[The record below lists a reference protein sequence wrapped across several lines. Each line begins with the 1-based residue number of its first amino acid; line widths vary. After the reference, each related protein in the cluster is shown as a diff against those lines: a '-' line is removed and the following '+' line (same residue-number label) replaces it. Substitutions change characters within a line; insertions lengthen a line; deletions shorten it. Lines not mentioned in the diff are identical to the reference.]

1 MQYPGGPDKT
11 KSEAGPLPFC
21 FEVEM
26 KYGFREPRKRPNKII
41 FLLLPLLLA
50 GQWPA
55 CAQTDSVA
63 VAKKAA
69 VTQDTLTLRNPAIE
83 TAAAQNKVKLFFNF
97 DARGTFIERKHIN
110 IFGVNAGIT
119 FGEKRNRLTAGYY
132 WLGYNAA
139 RRLVNWHNIFPNPL
153 NLSYYT
159 ATDVRFAN
167 FAYWHTAIR
176 NKRWVLSTPL
186 EIGIGNQNTRF
197 RDLFDGL
204 TSGSRKDYFIP
215 LQVGVYGEYRALRWA
230 GINSQIGYR
239 NALSSGEFRERFS
252 GFYYSYGINLYPEAI
267 WQDFK
272 KWNKKRARSQAVD
285 NAAIPLGH

>member
-1 MQYPGGPDKT
+1 M
-11 KSEAGPLPFC
+11 SFSV
-21 FEVEM
+21 EVKM
-26 KYGFREPRKRPNKII
+26 KYGFREPRKRPNKIK
-41 FLLLPLLLA
+41 FLLLTLLLA
-50 GQWPA
+50 GQCPV
-55 CAQTDSVA
+55 CAQTDST
-63 VAKKAA
+63 AA
-69 VTQDTLTLRNPAIE
+69 VGSGRATQSTTTLPKIEVSPDT
-83 TAAAQNKVKLFFNF
+83 TAALSPAPAQNKVRLFFNF

-186 EIGIGNQNTRF
+186 EVGIGSQSTRF

-204 TSGSRKDYFIP
+204 KSGSRKDYFIP

-272 KWNKKRARSQAVD
+272 KWNKRKSKPQVLG
-285 NAAIPLGH
+285 NAAVPFGH

>member
-1 MQYPGGPDKT
+1 MLQYPGGPDKA
-11 KSEAGPLPFC
+11 KMKQALAVC

-26 KYGFREPRKRPNKII
+26 KYGFQKPRKRPNNTI
-41 FLLLPLLLA
+41 FLLIVLLLA
-50 GQWPA
+50 GQLA
-55 CAQTDSVA
+55 AHAQTDSITVTPKAVVA
-63 VAKKAA
+63 H
-69 VTQDTLTLRNPAIE
+69 DTIAPKS
-83 TAAAQNKVKLFFNF
+83 TAANKTRLFFNF
-97 DARGTFIERKHIN
+97 DARGTFIQHKHIN
-110 IFGVNAGIT
+110 VFGVNAGIT

-139 RRLVNWHNIFPNPL
+139 RKLVNWHNIFPDPL

-186 EIGIGNQNTRF
+186 EVGIGNESTRF
-197 RDLFDGL
+197 RDLFDGIK
-204 TSGSRKDYFIP
+204 SGSRKDYFIP

-252 GFYYSYGINLYPEAI
+252 GFYYSYGINLYPDAI
-267 WQDFK
+267 WKDFK
-272 KWNKKRARSQAVD
+272 KWSRRKSKS
-285 NAAIPLGH
+285 

>member
-1 MQYPGGPDKT
+1 
-11 KSEAGPLPFC
+11 
-21 FEVEM
+21 M
-26 KYGFREPRKRPNKII
+26 KYGFREPRKRPNKTI
-41 FLLLPLLLA
+41 FLWLTLLLA
-50 GQWPA
+50 GQWPV
-55 CAQTDSVA
+55 CAQTDSTATVPSRTPA
-63 VAKKAA
+63 QSTMSLPKIEALP
-69 VTQDTLTLRNPAIE
+69 DTMGTLSRVSP
-83 TAAAQNKVKLFFNF
+83 QNKVKLFFNF
-97 DARGTFIERKHIN
+97 DARGTFIQHKHIN
-110 IFGVNAGIT
+110 VFGVNAGIT

-139 RRLVNWHNIFPNPL
+139 RRLVNWRKMFPNPL

-186 EIGIGNQNTRF
+186 EIGIGNESTRF
-197 RDLFDGL
+197 RDLFDSV

-215 LQVGVYGEYRALRWA
+215 LQVGVYAEYRALRWA

-267 WQDFK
+267 WQDLK
-272 KWNKKRARSQAVD
+272 KWNKRKLKSPTLD
-285 NAAIPLGH
+285 NAASPVGH

>member
-1 MQYPGGPDKT
+1 
-11 KSEAGPLPFC
+11 
-21 FEVEM
+21 M
-26 KYGFREPRKRPNKII
+26 KYGFQKPRKRPNNAI
-41 FLLLPLLLA
+41 FLMIVLLLA
-50 GQWPA
+50 GQQA
-55 CAQTDSVA
+55 AHAQTDSITVTP
-63 VAKKAA
+63 KAA
-69 VTQDTLTLRNPAIE
+69 VAHDTIAPQS
-83 TAAAQNKVKLFFNF
+83 TAAAANKTRLFFNF
-97 DARGTFIERKHIN
+97 DARGTFIQHKHIN
-110 IFGVNAGIT
+110 VFGVNAGIT

-132 WLGYNAA
+132 WLGYHAA
-139 RRLVNWHNIFPNPL
+139 RRLVNWHNIFPDPL

-186 EIGIGNQNTRF
+186 EVGVGNESTRF
-197 RDLFDGL
+197 RDLFDGIK
-204 TSGSRKDYFIP
+204 SGSRKDYFIP

-267 WQDFK
+267 WKDLK
-272 KWNKKRARSQAVD
+272 KWSRRKSKS
-285 NAAIPLGH
+285 

>member
-1 MQYPGGPDKT
+1 
-11 KSEAGPLPFC
+11 
-21 FEVEM
+21 M
-26 KYGFREPRKRPNKII
+26 KYGFQEPRKRPNKIT
-41 FLLLPLLLA
+41 FLLLTLLFA
-50 GQWPA
+50 GQWPVY
-55 CAQTDSVA
+55 AQTDSTVA
-63 VAKKAA
+63 VPSRIPAQSTITLPKIEAIP
-69 VTQDTLTLRNPAIE
+69 DTTGTLSRVS
-83 TAAAQNKVKLFFNF
+83 AQNKVKLFFNF
-97 DARGTFIERKHIN
+97 DARGTFIQHKHIN
-110 IFGVNAGIT
+110 VFGVNAGIT

-139 RRLVNWHNIFPNPL
+139 RRLVNWRKMFPNPL

-186 EIGIGNQNTRF
+186 EIGIGNESTRF
-197 RDLFDGL
+197 RDLFDSVI
-204 TSGSRKDYFIP
+204 SGSRKDYFIP
-215 LQVGVYGEYRALRWA
+215 LQVGVYAEYRALRWA

-272 KWNKKRARSQAVD
+272 KWNKRKSKSPTLD
-285 NAAIPLGH
+285 NTALPVGH

>member
-1 MQYPGGPDKT
+1 M
-11 KSEAGPLPFC
+11 PFC
-21 FEVEM
+21 FEVQM
-26 KYGFREPRKRPNKII
+26 KYGFQPRKRPNKTI
-41 FLLLPLLLA
+41 FLLLTLLLA
-50 GQWPA
+50 GQGRTY
-55 CAQTDSVA
+55 AQTDSAAVKREAA
-63 VAKKAA
+63 VAQDAA
-69 VTQDTLTLRNPAIE
+69 ASESNT
-83 TAAAQNKVKLFFNF
+83 AAQNKVKLFFNF
-97 DARGTFIERKHIN
+97 DARGTFIQHKHIN
-110 IFGVNAGIT
+110 VFGVNAGIT

-139 RRLVNWHNIFPNPL
+139 RRLVNWRKILPNPL

-186 EIGIGNQNTRF
+186 EIGIGNESTRF
-197 RDLFDGL
+197 RDLFDGI

-215 LQVGVYGEYRALRWA
+215 LQVGIYGEYRALRWA
-230 GINSQIGYR
+230 GINTQIGYR

-272 KWNKKRARSQAVD
+272 KWSRKKAKNQAVD
-285 NAAIPLGH
+285 NWTAPVGH

>member
-1 MQYPGGPDKT
+1 
-11 KSEAGPLPFC
+11 
-21 FEVEM
+21 M
-26 KYGFREPRKRPNKII
+26 KYGFREPRKRPDKITI
-41 FLLLPLLLA
+41 LLLILLLA
-50 GQWPA
+50 GQQA
-55 CAQTDSVA
+55 AYAQADSTTILPTDFA
-63 VAKKAA
+63 V
-69 VTQDTLTLRNPAIE
+69 QDTATIGGVPANNA
-83 TAAAQNKVKLFFNF
+83 TAVQNKVKLFFNF
-97 DARGTFIERKHIN
+97 DARGTFIQHKHIN
-110 IFGVNAGIT
+110 VFGVNAGIT

-139 RRLVNWHNIFPNPL
+139 RRLVNWRKILPNPL

-167 FAYWHTAIR
+167 FAYWHTVIR

-186 EIGIGNQNTRF
+186 EVGIGNENTRF

-230 GINSQIGYR
+230 GINTQIGYR

-267 WQDFK
+267 WKDFK
-272 KWNKKRARSQAVD
+272 KWNKRKAKS
-285 NAAIPLGH
+285 

>member
-1 MQYPGGPDKT
+1 M
-11 KSEAGPLPFC
+11 PFC
-21 FEVEM
+21 FAVQM
-26 KYGFREPRKRPNKII
+26 KYGFLEPRKRPDKIILLLSALLLTGSGIAHAQSDSTISAPMTSVAQDTGSSQNKI
-41 FLLLPLLLA
+41 
-50 GQWPA
+50 
-55 CAQTDSVA
+55 
-63 VAKKAA
+63 
-69 VTQDTLTLRNPAIE
+69 
-83 TAAAQNKVKLFFNF
+83 KLFFNF
-97 DARGTFIERKHIN
+97 DARGTFIQRKHIN

-139 RRLVNWHNIFPNPL
+139 RRLVNWRRIFPDPL

-186 EIGIGNQNTRF
+186 EIGIGNQSTRF
-197 RDLFDGL
+197 RDLFDGI

-230 GINSQIGYR
+230 GINTQVGYR

-272 KWNKKRARSQAVD
+272 KWSRKKQKSPAVD
-285 NAAIPLGH
+285 NAMAPLGH

>member
-1 MQYPGGPDKT
+1 
-11 KSEAGPLPFC
+11 
-21 FEVEM
+21 M
-26 KYGFREPRKRPNKII
+26 KYGFQEPRKRPNKII
-41 FLLLPLLLA
+41 FLILSLLLA
-50 GQWPA
+50 GQWPVY
-55 CAQTDSVA
+55 AQTDSTTATQSAIATPKTA
-63 VAKKAA
+63 VE
-69 VTQDTLTLRNPAIE
+69 QDAIITE
-83 TAAAQNKVKLFFNF
+83 SITAAQNKVKLFFNF
-97 DARGTFIERKHIN
+97 DARGTFIQHKHIN
-110 IFGVNAGIT
+110 VFGVNAGIT

-139 RRLVNWHNIFPNPL
+139 RRLVNWRKMFPNPL

-186 EIGIGNQNTRF
+186 EIGIGNESTRF
-197 RDLFDGL
+197 RDLFDSVA
-204 TSGSRKDYFIP
+204 SGSRKDYFIP
-215 LQVGVYGEYRALRWA
+215 LQVGVYAEYRALRWA

-272 KWNKKRARSQAVD
+272 KWNKRKAKSQALD
-285 NAAIPLGH
+285 NASQPVGH